1 MESKRSLTRLL
12 TKYPE
17 IIALDSKS
25 HMAILALSLE
35 LVYKGKAVAKIGVAW
50 NAPGLFFC
58 PKTCYTFCR
67 LTAKKT

>member
-35 LVYKGKAVAKIGVAW
+35 LVYKGKAVAKIRKG
-50 NAPGLFFC
+50 
-58 PKTCYTFCR
+58 Y
-67 LTAKKT
+67 